1 MLGLCYILS
10 RYWCLVFRF
19 WQLLYVKGIGSAG
32 ASASGGGLPGVGW
45 RLVIEFVV
53 VWLLVFVGGLSGHS
67 GLTGFGSLFPLLIN
81 FVGWCCRRWS
91 VAGGGRWL
99 VGPFGRWVGG
109 GGSLCVRWVGWLR
122 VAFVGPGC
130 LYAGWKLYTRI
141 GFFFGFGRV
150 TGYVSADLVH
160 ALSQ

>member
-53 VWLLVFVGGLSGHS
+53 VWLLVFVGGLSGHG

-109 GGSLCVRWVGWLR
+109 LFVCGG
-122 VAFVGPGC
+122 
-130 LYAGWKLYTRI
+130 
-141 GFFFGFGRV
+141 
-150 TGYVSADLVH
+150 
-160 ALSQ
+160 